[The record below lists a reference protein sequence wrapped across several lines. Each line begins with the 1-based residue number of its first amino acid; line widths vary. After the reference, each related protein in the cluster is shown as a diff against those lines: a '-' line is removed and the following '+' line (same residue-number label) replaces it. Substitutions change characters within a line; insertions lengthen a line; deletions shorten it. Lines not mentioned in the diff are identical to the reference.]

1 LENKKISIN
10 KDTILELKRQLGLIT
25 GILVIVADM
34 IGTGIFMTTGNILGM
49 TNNAL
54 IVLILWAIGGL
65 VAICGSLSYAE
76 LSTIWPDVG
85 GEYVYLKKI
94 FGFLPAFLTGWISLT
109 VGFSAPVATSS
120 LLLIQYLNK
129 FLHIIYGNNAVPMF
143 LDAIWVQ
150 KIFAIVIIIF
160 FAIIHIIGVKKG
172 SSLQNILTF
181 IKIFLIL
188 LLIVFGLC
196 AIDWN
201 MTERL
206 SAQYIPKSGVQEL
219 SIPLTGLALLMIM
232 FAYSGWNCASYIAGE
247 IKNPEK
253 NLHRTLLIGT
263 SVVMVIYLLLNIVY
277 LMSVNGSDLMGKDEV
292 GAIASSSLFGAGI
305 SGVFTLGITLILLS
319 AVSVQMMV
327 GPRVYYAMA
336 KDKMIFQSLAKIHPT
351 FETPYLAIIIQM
363 VFAIIYVFTGTAMT
377 LIIYMGFALNIF
389 PVLAVI
395 GLIYIRY
402 SKPEITSSYKVP
414 LFPVVPLIYIIL
426 TVAMMIAALLSWTT
440 TSIFAIGIVIIGIPV
455 FYIWESILKR
465 LTKDTSK

>member
-1 LENKKISIN
+1 
-10 KDTILELKRQLGLIT
+10 LELKRQLGLIT

-54 IVLILWAIGGL
+54 IVLILWAIGGI

-94 FGFLPAFLTGWISLT
+94 FGYLPAFLTGWISLT

-120 LLLIQYLNK
+120 LLLVQYVNK
-129 FLHIIYGNNAVPMF
+129 FLHIVYGNNSIPLF

-160 FAIIHIIGVKKG
+160 FAIIHILGVKKG

-188 LLIVFGLC
+188 LFIVFGLS

-206 SAQYIPKSGVQEL
+206 YAQYIPKSGGQEL

-253 NLHRTLLIGT
+253 NLHRTLWIGT
-263 SVVMVIYLLLNIVY
+263 SVVMVIYLLLNVVY
-277 LMSVNGSDLMGKDEV
+277 LMSTNGTNLIGKDEV
-292 GAIASSSLFGAGI
+292 GAIAALNLFGAGI
-305 SGVFTLGITLILLS
+305 SSVFTVGIALILLS

-351 FETPYLAIIIQM
+351 FETPYIAITIQM
-363 VFAIIYVFTGTAMT
+363 VLAIIYVFTGTAMT

-402 SKPEITSSYKVP
+402 AKPELKSSYKVP
-414 LFPVVPLIYIIL
+414 IFPVVPLIYILL
-426 TVAMMIAALLSWTT
+426 TVVMMIAALLSWTT
-440 TSIFAIGIVIIGIPV
+440 TSIFAIGVVIIGIPV
-455 FYIWESILKR
+455 FYIWKSTVNRLK
-465 LTKDTSK
+465 KDI

>member
-1 LENKKISIN
+1 
-10 KDTILELKRQLGLIT
+10 LELKRQLGLIT
-25 GILVIVADM
+25 GILIIVADM

-54 IVLILWAIGGL
+54 LVLVLWGIGGI

-85 GEYVYLKKI
+85 GEYVYLKNI
-94 FGFLPAFLTGWISLT
+94 FGYLPAFLTGWISLT

-120 LLLIQYLNK
+120 LLLIQYFDK
-129 FLHIIYGNNAVPMF
+129 FLHIIYGNNTAPLF

-150 KIFAIVIIIF
+150 KIFAVIIIIF
-160 FAIIHIIGVKKG
+160 FAIIHILGVKRG
-172 SSLQNILTF
+172 SSLQNVLTF

-188 LLIVFGLC
+188 LLITFGLS
-196 AIDWN
+196 AVDWT
-201 MTERL
+201 MVERL
-206 SAQYIPKSGVQEL
+206 SAQYIPKSGIQEF
-219 SIPLTGLALLMIM
+219 SIPQTGLALLMIM

-253 NLHRTLLIGT
+253 NLHRTLLTGT
-263 SVVMVIYLLLNIVY
+263 FAVMVIYLLLNVVY
-277 LMSVNGSDLMGKDEV
+277 LMSTNGTDLMGKDEV
-292 GAIASSSLFGAGI
+292 GAIATSNLFGPGVSGI
-305 SGVFTLGITLILLS
+305 FTLGIALILLS

-336 KDKMIFQSLAKIHPT
+336 KDRMIFQSLAKIHPG
-351 FETPYLAIIIQM
+351 FGTPYLAIIIQM
-363 VFAIIYVFTGTAMT
+363 AFAIFYVFTGTAMT

-402 SKPEITSSYKVP
+402 KKPELKSSYRVP
-414 LFPVVPLIYIIL
+414 LFPLVPLIYIVL
-426 TVAMMIAALLSWTT
+426 TVIMMIAALLSWTS
-440 TSIFAIGIVIIGIPV
+440 TSIFAIGVVIAGIPV
-455 FYIWESILKR
+455 FYIWQAIVKR
-465 LTKDTSK
+465 LKANN